1 MEEFKKLF
9 FTYFKSE
16 PRAEQMF
23 GKILPFITNKENE
36 ENEISI
42 QKLAKLIDSFSFYPI
57 KVNMIK
63 NKNNSDK
70 FTSIYA

>member
-1 MEEFKKLF
+1 MEEFKRLF

-16 PRAEQMF
+16 PKAEQMF
-23 GKILPFITNKENE
+23 GKILPFITNKESE
-36 ENEISI
+36 DCEISI
-42 QKLAKLIDSFSFYPI
+42 QKLAKLIDSFSFYPV

-63 NKNNSDK
+63 SKNNSDK